1 LIAKEQ
7 QFLSTINR
15 KSSSKLKRLYVK
27 RKKYQNNL
35 FDNIISSSFKK
46 MQKFDIQQIFIG
58 DVKGIR
64 EQHNHSRNVN
74 SMINNYWS
82 YDILYHKLECKAEM
96 LGITVNKITEEYTS
110 KTCPNCLSV
119 NSDNCQDRKFKCIS
133 CGYADD
139 RDIVGARNILSKGMY
154 GSIKNIHQDETVLL
168 EVST

>member
-1 LIAKEQ
+1 
-7 QFLSTINR
+7 
-15 KSSSKLKRLYVK
+15 
-27 RKKYQNNL
+27 
-35 FDNIISSSFKK
+35 
-46 MQKFDIQQIFIG
+46 
-58 DVKGIR
+58 
-64 EQHNHSRNVN
+64 
-74 SMINNYWS
+74 MINNYWS